1 MDSTIM
7 SQIYRH
13 LLVLGCFMLNVW
25 ITWALEI
32 HISETEPIG
41 TVLFNAS
48 LGADWSYRLDWP
60 LSDIGTSEFFT
71 LNSAGVLRLE
81 SQPKSFDM
89 MQNPMTLFIESR
101 TSGDLKNSNL
111 TLMPVNVFVHSE
123 NNYLKF
129 RRKSQKGEDDTH
141 AIIASSDLGT
151 GACFPKSRFILNLA
165 NFLPSSLRKCRLSY
179 KTSETNSN
187 FFYLS
192 SAGSLYAVQ
201 RACLAAAPQHFM
213 GVIESQCSGFLSS
226 SSIPIEV
233 VLRKSESPT
242 KEMFSHLDLLMNVKR
257 PTEISRQRLKRQVG
271 NNPPRFAR
279 SSYVKNVPEE
289 QQEGY
294 IVATITASDGDPES
308 AGTLT
313 YSILATRDGRSQ
325 DLFMINPSSG
335 QVKTTQRLDRER
347 IPAHYFQVIA
357 MDNGRPQKSG
367 TTSLTVYV
375 QDVNDHAPV
384 FESTSYA
391 REVPETTSIGSPVIT
406 VRATDE
412 DFGDNA
418 KIAYSILN
426 PSGPNDA
433 FRINPTTGI
442 ITTRLRLDR
451 ERTSRY
457 TINVQATDQGSVSD
471 RKSTTTEVEIT
482 VKDQNDNSPQFSQ
495 SSYQFEVEEN
505 TSPSTDPIIG
515 QIQATD
521 RDEGTNSQIQYSIT
535 GSNTGAFSID
545 SNNGEIRL
553 LQSLDY
559 ELVNTYRLSV
569 RAQDSGFPRRSNST
583 SVLINVKDV
592 NDNDPIFPGS
602 SYVENIKENAA
613 VGTTITQVQAFDR
626 DSGSNGN
633 IIYTIKNSPPNMPIA
648 IQSSTG
654 VITTN
659 AALDRETSAEYEFMV
674 EARDRGTPPRSASA
688 SVRVNVIDVNDNAPL
703 FNPRTY
709 DITVSEEL
717 QLGRVVAEVTAT
729 DLDANQNNG
738 LVYTIESG
746 NIGNTFRITRQ
757 MGKGI
762 ITLAQPLNYKVQ
774 NRYILTIVVEDT
786 GTLKDTATVNIAV
799 SDANTHRPIFQGEP
813 YSTRVLENVPVRTSI
828 YKVVAL
834 DDDVGTNAQIEYT
847 LQDNN
852 DFEINPT
859 TGDIRT
865 RRPLDREVN
874 PSYFL
879 SVTATDKGNPPQSDV
894 TEMEIFIDDFN
905 DNSPIFS
912 KDTYTGRIS
921 EDALSGTR
929 VTEISATDADTL
941 SNGMIRYSFQG
952 GNSGNGDFMIDE
964 TLGTI
969 YVAKPLDR
977 ERIAQYDLIAYAIDR
992 GDPPR
997 STSVHIT
1004 VDVSDINDNAPVFE
1018 TSQITVQ
1025 IPENS
1030 PIGSTVGTI
1039 RARDP
1044 DDGTNAQITYQIRG
1058 GMDADAFELV
1068 DGPGD
1073 TAILRTLTE
1082 LDYESSKKSYEVKV
1096 RANSGTLLSE
1106 ATIIIRVL
1114 DVNDNEPQLE
1124 HFKIIF
1130 NNYKN
1135 HFPTGYI
1142 AKVPAYDPD
1151 ETAELTYRF
1160 TSGNEA
1166 GLLHLDRDTGWIR
1179 LDSRLNS
1186 DVRTNGTLSVM
1197 VSDGLNE
1204 ATATCQL
1211 SVMLVTEDMLLNSIT
1226 VRLNEMDETA
1236 FLSPL
1241 YDFFIKALGTIIPAD
1256 IQDIFII
1263 SIRDDTDVPEKVLNV
1278 SFSVREKV
1286 LNSQDYFYSQ
1296 QFLKERVY
1304 LQRNLLAKLSTLEVL
1319 PFDDNICVR
1328 EPCLNY
1334 EECIDILKFG
1344 NASGFLSS
1352 PTMLFRP
1359 IYPIEG
1365 SKCICPAGFTGMN
1378 VEYECDTEVNLCYS
1392 NPCQNNG
1399 TCLRHEGGYTCIC
1412 LTGFTGRSCETDM
1425 KYTKYPSGC
1434 PAEVSHVCKPPSN
1447 CQTLIKGGFR
1457 CDGCPQEE
1465 YHNAFCEMTTR
1476 SFAKGSFLMF
1486 PSMKR
1491 RHRFKIQLSF
1501 ATRQKNAL
1509 LLYNGRYNGQH
1520 DFISL
1525 EIVDAQVRF
1534 MFSLGSRSTQ
1544 VTAHVDGGVN
1554 DGNWHQVTVEYL
1566 NRTATLT
1573 VGEWCDTGLAVRYG
1587 TSIGNYSCAAR
1598 AVQVLEPRCRDVTE
1612 TCHRFLDL
1620 TGPLQIGGLPS
1631 STDFQVRYPDFDGC
1645 VKDVYLDNKFLDLD
1659 SYVWNNGTGKG
1670 CEQKRRFCNNQRC
1683 NNGGTCHEAWSTYRC
1698 ECPPKYGG
1706 KDCSIVIEESRR
1718 LSGNGYL
1725 AYNPSPGQ
1733 RVALPWYLGV
1743 SFRTRQETGLLM
1755 SVELGSSVVLLEL
1768 ESGYIKH
1775 TFPQNNAPSR
1785 IIRFDQVWVNDG
1797 KWHYVEV
1804 RWRSDQIQIIL
1815 DYGQLQESH
1824 PVATGSLVVGATV
1837 TRIFVGGLEHTSSG
1851 NVEVLKG
1858 LKACLENVHL
1868 GNSANSI
1875 LVGPQEYNAVRG
1887 CNLPDPC
1894 AGVTCPA
1901 NSQCVDE
1908 WDRHSCQCYPGYIGS
1923 SCRDICTAYNPCQ
1936 HGSEC
1941 RHDIT
1946 AIRGYKCDCKELNSG
1961 SYCENSI
1968 VQQCPTAWYGYPICG
1983 PCNCPSDKGYDSNCD
1998 SNGKCAC
2005 KDFHYRP
2012 EGSEECYK
2020 CNCYSVGSFGQSC
2033 DPLTG
2038 QCRCRMGVKGK
2049 RCDQCDSRYAEV
2061 TREGCKVVYG
2071 KCPKGF
2077 SDNILW
2083 LQVPYG
2089 ETAVQDCPD
2098 GTRGQA
2104 SRHCDLETGWQNPD
2118 VFNCTSNLFK
2128 EIESRLVE
2136 IENGQLLINTF
2147 VAKNLLT
2154 KLNNATNQTAY
2165 MYGKDIDITNRLVK
2179 QLLMYEI
2186 KQTGLNLTN
2195 TQDRLYVQ
2203 NMLNSLS
2210 RTMIAPYASHWEK
2223 AGGVS
2228 ELMHL
2233 LEEYLS
2239 TLALNMA
2246 VVFQSGGMNP
2256 FDAVTDNLIFGLD
2269 FILKTN
2275 FSGTNIPKYN
2285 NKVQNS
2291 AMFDKDT
2298 HAILPASV
2306 FGQPSVQEW
2315 IQSSLN
2321 SQPKA
2326 VAGYIMF
2333 KTLGSI
2339 IPASYDDKKV
2349 RVHDYL
2355 TVNTPIMSLVLQDG
2369 NRTVKQPTPSVTF
2382 DFKQLVTERRTS
2394 PQCVYWE
2401 FVNKTG
2407 LSGHW
2412 TSEGCWLDNRRESG
2426 GNKFV
2431 TCSCNHLSYFSV
2443 LMDISDV
2450 EYLASAT
2457 IQMEIVTY
2465 AGVALAMAFLLLTFI
2480 ILCIAQNNMRSN
2492 ANSIR
2497 INFVFITLLA
2507 LLTYVLGI
2515 NRTDP
2520 ELLCKLI
2527 AIALHFF
2534 FLGAFAWLFIEALHI
2549 YRMLTEIRNIN
2560 KGSMKFYY
2568 AVGYV
2573 VPGIIVGLSVGLS
2586 TDKYG
2591 TRSFCWLSIDDN
2603 IFWSL
2608 AGPIIIIVAMN
2619 LIVFVLALKAGC
2631 DGKAMDAE
2639 FGPVRNSLIS
2649 AVILL
2654 PLVGVTWVFA
2664 LLGANDRDMV
2674 AFDYLFGIFATFQG
2688 FFIFIAYTILNELV
2702 RKEMRRTWAK
2712 ITGQKFDDSLS
2723 GTRTTMLS
2731 RSALAY
2737 AHDSSL
2743 EGGLNRMNIGI
2754 STTSTT
2760 SRSTSKTSSG
2770 GLYRPDG
2777 YLRSTSTSTSGN
2789 IPSGAEFT
2797 GNGIP
2802 PYGFDYDMKPVDD
2815 PDTGEINRKHDSDS
2829 DSDMSNGD
2837 HMELASSHSSDDDDD
2852 YEYEKGPR
2860 WDQPTNKVLERVK
2873 SQTPKGPAHSTPVGR
2888 NSPTSRSPTRSPIH
2902 SPVNMNN
2909 HRKSPLYDNDMKY
2922 PNVVKLPDI
2931 RSSVEKIPPIYE
2943 EDNKAYIVPPERS
2956 DSLPPNGVHDGP
2968 PSKPQHLRD
2977 RVAVQVLTHN
2987 GSISSDT
2994 EEEDHETEV

>member
-1 MDSTIM
+1 
-7 SQIYRH
+7 
-13 LLVLGCFMLNVW
+13 
-25 ITWALEI
+25 
-32 HISETEPIG
+32 
-41 TVLFNAS
+41 
-48 LGADWSYRLDWP
+48 
-60 LSDIGTSEFFT
+60 
-71 LNSAGVLRLE
+71 
-81 SQPKSFDM
+81 
-89 MQNPMTLFIESR
+89 
-101 TSGDLKNSNL
+101 
-111 TLMPVNVFVHSE
+111 
-123 NNYLKF
+123 
-129 RRKSQKGEDDTH
+129 
-141 AIIASSDLGT
+141 
-151 GACFPKSRFILNLA
+151 
-165 NFLPSSLRKCRLSY
+165 
-179 KTSETNSN
+179 
-187 FFYLS
+187 
-192 SAGSLYAVQ
+192 
-201 RACLAAAPQHFM
+201 
-213 GVIESQCSGFLSS
+213 
-226 SSIPIEV
+226 
-233 VLRKSESPT
+233 
-242 KEMFSHLDLLMNVKR
+242 
-257 PTEISRQRLKRQVG
+257 
-271 NNPPRFAR
+271 
-279 SSYVKNVPEE
+279 
-289 QQEGY
+289 
-294 IVATITASDGDPES
+294 
-308 AGTLT
+308 
-313 YSILATRDGRSQ
+313 
-325 DLFMINPSSG
+325 
-335 QVKTTQRLDRER
+335 
-347 IPAHYFQVIA
+347 
-357 MDNGRPQKSG
+357 
-367 TTSLTVYV
+367 
-375 QDVNDHAPV
+375 
-384 FESTSYA
+384 
-391 REVPETTSIGSPVIT
+391 
-406 VRATDE
+406 
-412 DFGDNA
+412 
-418 KIAYSILN
+418 
-426 PSGPNDA
+426 
-433 FRINPTTGI
+433 
-442 ITTRLRLDR
+442 
-451 ERTSRY
+451 
-457 TINVQATDQGSVSD
+457 
-471 RKSTTTEVEIT
+471 
-482 VKDQNDNSPQFSQ
+482 
-495 SSYQFEVEEN
+495 
-505 TSPSTDPIIG
+505 
-515 QIQATD
+515 
-521 RDEGTNSQIQYSIT
+521 
-535 GSNTGAFSID
+535 
-545 SNNGEIRL
+545 
-553 LQSLDY
+553 
-559 ELVNTYRLSV
+559 
-569 RAQDSGFPRRSNST
+569 
-583 SVLINVKDV
+583 
-592 NDNDPIFPGS
+592 
-602 SYVENIKENAA
+602 
-613 VGTTITQVQAFDR
+613 
-626 DSGSNGN
+626 
-633 IIYTIKNSPPNMPIA
+633 
-648 IQSSTG
+648 
-654 VITTN
+654 
-659 AALDRETSAEYEFMV
+659 
-674 EARDRGTPPRSASA
+674 
-688 SVRVNVIDVNDNAPL
+688 
-703 FNPRTY
+703 
-709 DITVSEEL
+709 
-717 QLGRVVAEVTAT
+717 
-729 DLDANQNNG
+729 
-738 LVYTIESG
+738 
-746 NIGNTFRITRQ
+746 
-757 MGKGI
+757 
-762 ITLAQPLNYKVQ
+762 
-774 NRYILTIVVEDT
+774 
-786 GTLKDTATVNIAV
+786 
-799 SDANTHRPIFQGEP
+799 
-813 YSTRVLENVPVRTSI
+813 
-828 YKVVAL
+828 
-834 DDDVGTNAQIEYT
+834 
-847 LQDNN
+847 
-852 DFEINPT
+852 
-859 TGDIRT
+859 
-865 RRPLDREVN
+865 
-874 PSYFL
+874 
-879 SVTATDKGNPPQSDV
+879 
-894 TEMEIFIDDFN
+894 
-905 DNSPIFS
+905 
-912 KDTYTGRIS
+912 
-921 EDALSGTR
+921 
-929 VTEISATDADTL
+929 
-941 SNGMIRYSFQG
+941 
-952 GNSGNGDFMIDE
+952 
-964 TLGTI
+964 
-969 YVAKPLDR
+969 
-977 ERIAQYDLIAYAIDR
+977 
-992 GDPPR
+992 
-997 STSVHIT
+997 
-1004 VDVSDINDNAPVFE
+1004 
-1018 TSQITVQ
+1018 
-1025 IPENS
+1025 
-1030 PIGSTVGTI
+1030 
-1039 RARDP
+1039 
-1044 DDGTNAQITYQIRG
+1044 
-1058 GMDADAFELV
+1058 
-1068 DGPGD
+1068 
-1073 TAILRTLTE
+1073 
-1082 LDYESSKKSYEVKV
+1082 
-1096 RANSGTLLSE
+1096 
-1106 ATIIIRVL
+1106 
-1114 DVNDNEPQLE
+1114 
-1124 HFKIIF
+1124 
-1130 NNYKN
+1130 
-1135 HFPTGYI
+1135 
-1142 AKVPAYDPD
+1142 
-1151 ETAELTYRF
+1151 
-1160 TSGNEA
+1160 
-1166 GLLHLDRDTGWIR
+1166 
-1179 LDSRLNS
+1179 
-1186 DVRTNGTLSVM
+1186 
-1197 VSDGLNE
+1197 GLNE

-1412 LTGFTGRSCETDM
+1412 LTGFTG
-1425 KYTKYPSGC
+1425 
-1434 PAEVSHVCKPPSN
+1434 
-1447 CQTLIKGGFR
+1447 
-1457 CDGCPQEE
+1457 
-1465 YHNAFCEMTTR
+1465 
-1476 SFAKGSFLMF
+1476 
-1486 PSMKR
+1486 
-1491 RHRFKIQLSF
+1491 
-1501 ATRQKNAL
+1501 
-1509 LLYNGRYNGQH
+1509 
-1520 DFISL
+1520 
-1525 EIVDAQVRF
+1525 
-1534 MFSLGSRSTQ
+1534 
-1544 VTAHVDGGVN
+1544 
-1554 DGNWHQVTVEYL
+1554 
-1566 NRTATLT
+1566 
-1573 VGEWCDTGLAVRYG
+1573 
-1587 TSIGNYSCAAR
+1587 
-1598 AVQVLEPRCRDVTE
+1598 
-1612 TCHRFLDL
+1612 
-1620 TGPLQIGGLPS
+1620 
-1631 STDFQVRYPDFDGC
+1631 
-1645 VKDVYLDNKFLDLD
+1645 
-1659 SYVWNNGTGKG
+1659 
-1670 CEQKRRFCNNQRC
+1670 
-1683 NNGGTCHEAWSTYRC
+1683 TCHEAWSTYRC

-1755 SVELGSSVVLLEL
+1755 SVELGSSVVLLE
-1768 ESGYIKH
+1768 
-1775 TFPQNNAPSR
+1775 
-1785 IIRFDQVWVNDG
+1785 
-1797 KWHYVEV
+1797 
-1804 RWRSDQIQIIL
+1804 
-1815 DYGQLQESH
+1815 
-1824 PVATGSLVVGATV
+1824 
-1837 TRIFVGGLEHTSSG
+1837 
-1851 NVEVLKG
+1851 
-1858 LKACLENVHL
+1858 NVHL

-1901 NSQCVDE
+1901 NSQCVDEWDRHSCQCYPDVTQVKCVGE

-2256 FDAVTDNLIFGLD
+2256 FDAITDNLIFGLD

-2407 LSGHW
+2407 LSGRW
-2412 TSEGCWLDNRRESG
+2412 TSEGCWLDNRRDSG

-2688 FFIFIAYTILNELV
+2688 FFIFIAYTILNELFLSKLRSLLLKSCNISYLNKDV
-2702 RKEMRRTWAK
+2702 FYGLDLLKVLDLSVNHLRHPPEQIFKPLKSLRTYGQLSLDSRKRMHYYVEDHSSIR
-2712 ITGQKFDDSLS
+2712 SLEFRPNKRN
-2723 GTRTTMLS
+2723 GNECFVFKNL
-2731 RSALAY
+2731 
-2737 AHDSSL
+2737 SSL
-2743 EGGLNRMNIGI
+2743 EELTVNELNEASPSFNLKKLKLQDLQQLQTLDLSRNNAYLHCDIQNADYFKGMPNLRDLQMSSNRLYLTNAPTLLVMFQSLHNVTNVDLSSNLLSELPVGMFDSMERLRYLTLLRNRLQTIPKGLFRNLNQLHTLKLSSNSISNIQDGAFDGLVSLRVLQMGNNKLI
-2754 STTSTT
+2754 CDCNIRWFQQYFQRLDKEDSEEFCFGTPTG
-2760 SRSTSKTSSG
+2760 TSKRIPITEFK
-2770 GLYRPDG
+2770 PDWWQCDNNTAKVAVSILG
-2777 YLRSTSTSTSGN
+2777 VVLFMCFIAGIVYYARWDIRFALVVRFGWRYCAK
-2789 IPSGAEFT
+2789 IPQ
-2797 GNGIP
+2797 
-2802 PYGFDYDMKPVDD
+2802 
-2815 PDTGEINRKHDSDS
+2815 
-2829 DSDMSNGD
+2829 
-2837 HMELASSHSSDDDDD
+2837 DDDVNLVKIFDAFVSYSLLD
-2852 YEYEKGPR
+2852 TAWVAAELIP
-2860 WDQPTNKVLERVK
+2860 NLENDEQFNFRLCI
-2873 SQTPKGPAHSTPVGR
+2873 HER
-2888 NSPTSRSPTRSPIH
+2888 NF
-2902 SPVNMNN
+2902 
-2909 HRKSPLYDNDMKY
+2909 
-2922 PNVVKLPDI
+2922 LPGNSI
-2931 RSSVEKIPPIYE
+2931 VESVEGAMDGSYSVIFWITQNFLESEVCDFELNLAKTKLFGGKICSVIFIFE
-2943 EDNKAYIVPPERS
+2943 ERFDKTQLPQPMGIMIRHCQCLYWPDLRLRKRDVFWKRLKLALLENKPKDN
-2956 DSLPPNGVHDGP
+2956 
-2968 PSKPQHLRD
+2968 
-2977 RVAVQVLTHN
+2977 
-2987 GSISSDT
+2987 
-2994 EEEDHETEV
+2994 